1 MPVFWVL
8 AAIAPQGSAPECTWR
23 LDSLPPSRN
32 TAASAG
38 TKRPGMKRIT
48 VVGTG
53 FGGLTA
59 VSTLRKLEPSAE
71 ITVIG
76 KQPEFFYYPSLIWIP
91 SGMRNGDDI
100 TVNLENFFRRKQVV
114 FHQGAASGIRDG
126 GRVVETDNGE
136 VGNDGLIIA
145 TGGRY
150 LTSLPG
156 IEHAAIPC
164 RGREDAERIRDRLN
178 ELDGGTIAFGFG
190 GNPKEPTAM
199 RGGPVFE
206 FLFGTDTLLRRQRRR
221 DRFKLVFFAP
231 SKRPGQRLGDKAV
244 DALLKRMAERNIST
258 HLGHKLKG
266 FEAGKILT
274 EGGDVAADLI
284 VFIPG
289 MSGSP
294 WLDNTTLP
302 KSAGGLLQA
311 DAHCRVPGWERVYV
325 TGDTGSFP
333 GPDWQPKQ
341 AHMADLQAVAA
352 AKNLVHELNGN
363 EPVEGF
369 KVELACII
377 DSLDSGTLVTR
388 TSTRS
393 RLLPAT
399 RLLHWSKRLFEWWYL
414 RQYR

>member
-1 MPVFWVL
+1 
-8 AAIAPQGSAPECTWR
+8 
-23 LDSLPPSRN
+23 
-32 TAASAG
+32 
-38 TKRPGMKRIT
+38 MKRIT

-91 SGMRNGDDI
+91 SGMRSGDDLTI
-100 TVNLENFFRRKQVV
+100 NLENFFRRKQVT
-114 FHQGAASGIRDG
+114 FHQGAATGVREG

-150 LTSLPG
+150 LTGLPG
-156 IEHAAIPC
+156 IEHATIPC
-164 RGREDAERIRDRLN
+164 RGRKDAECIRDRLN
-178 ELDGGTIAFGFG
+178 EMDGGTIAFGFG
-190 GNPKEPTAM
+190 GNPKEPSAM

-206 FLFGTDTLLRRQRRR
+206 FLFGTDTLLRRQGRREH
-221 DRFKLVFFAP
+221 FKLVFFAP
-231 SKRPGQRLGDKAV
+231 SKRPGQRLGEKAV
-244 DALLKRMAERNIST
+244 DALLKRMAERDIST

-266 FEAGKILT
+266 FKHDKILT
-274 EGGDVAADLI
+274 EGGEVEADLI

-294 WLDNTTLP
+294 WFDNTTLP
-302 KSAGGLLQA
+302 RSDGGLLAA
-311 DAHCRVPGWERVYV
+311 DAHCRVPDWERVYV
-325 TGDTGSFP
+325 AGDAGSFP

-341 AHMADLQAVAA
+341 AHMADLQATAA
-352 AKNLVHELNGN
+352 AKNLVHEFNGDD
-363 EPVEGF
+363 PVEGF

-377 DSLDSGTLVTR
+377 DSLDAGTLVTR
-388 TSTRS
+388 SNTRTL
-393 RLLPAT
+393 LLPST

-414 RQYR
+414 RRYR

>member
-1 MPVFWVL
+1 M
-8 AAIAPQGSAPECTWR
+8 Q
-23 LDSLPPSRN
+23 
-32 TAASAG
+32 
-38 TKRPGMKRIT
+38 RIT

-59 VSTLRKLEPSAE
+59 VRTLRKLAPRAE

-91 SGMRNGDDI
+91 SGMRSGDDLTI
-100 TVNLENFFRRKQVV
+100 NLENFFRRQQVT
-114 FHQGAASGIRDG
+114 FHRGTASGIHDG
-126 GRVVETDNGE
+126 GRVVETDSGKVE
-136 VGNDGLIIA
+136 NDGLIIA
-145 TGGRY
+145 SGGRY
-150 LTSLPG
+150 LTKLPG

-164 RGREDAERIRDRLN
+164 RGRADTERIRDRLN
-178 ELDGGTIAFGFG
+178 EMDGGTIAFGFA
-190 GNPKEPTAM
+190 GNPREPSAM

-206 FLFGTDTLLRRQRRR
+206 FLFGTDTLLRRQGRR

-231 SKRPGQRLGDKAV
+231 SRRPGQRLGDKAV
-244 DALLKRMAERNIST
+244 DALVKRMATRDITT
-258 HLGHKLKG
+258 HLGHKMKG
-266 FEAGKILT
+266 FEAGKVIT
-274 EGGDVAADLI
+274 EGGEIEADLI

-294 WLDNTTLP
+294 WLDNTPLP
-302 KSAGGLLQA
+302 KSAGGLLAA
-311 DAHCRVPGWERVYV
+311 DAHCRVPGWERIYV
-325 TGDTGSFP
+325 VGDAGSFP

-352 AKNLVHELNGN
+352 VKNLLHEFNGK

-388 TSTRS
+388 TNARTL
-393 RLLPAT
+393 LLPPT

>member
-1 MPVFWVL
+1 MSM
-8 AAIAPQGSAPECTWR
+8 Q
-23 LDSLPPSRN
+23 
-32 TAASAG
+32 
-38 TKRPGMKRIT
+38 RIT

-59 VSTLRKLEPSAE
+59 VRTLRKLAPRAE

-91 SGMRNGDDI
+91 SGMRNGDDLTI
-100 TVNLENFFRRKQVV
+100 NLENFFRRQQVT
-114 FHQGAASGIRDG
+114 FRRGTASGIRDG
-126 GRVVETDNGE
+126 GRVVETDSGE
-136 VGNDGLIIA
+136 VENDGLIIA
-145 TGGRY
+145 SGGRY
-150 LTSLPG
+150 LTKLPG

-164 RGREDAERIRDRLN
+164 RGRADAERIRDRLN
-178 ELDGGTIAFGFG
+178 EMDGGTIAFGFA
-190 GNPKEPTAM
+190 GNPREPSAM

-206 FLFGTDTLLRRQRRR
+206 FLFGTDTLLRRQGRR

-231 SKRPGQRLGDKAV
+231 SRRPGQRLGDKAV
-244 DALLKRMAERNIST
+244 DALVKRMATRDITT
-258 HLGHKLKG
+258 HLGHKMKG
-266 FEAGKILT
+266 FEAGKVIT
-274 EGGDVAADLI
+274 EGGEIKADLI

-294 WLDNTTLP
+294 WLDNTPLP
-302 KSAGGLLQA
+302 KSAGGLLAA

-325 TGDTGSFP
+325 AGDAGSFP

-352 AKNLVHELNGN
+352 VKNLLHEFNGE

-388 TSTRS
+388 TNARTL
-393 RLLPAT
+393 LLPST

>member
-1 MPVFWVL
+1 
-8 AAIAPQGSAPECTWR
+8 
-23 LDSLPPSRN
+23 
-32 TAASAG
+32 
-38 TKRPGMKRIT
+38 MKRIT

-59 VSTLRKLEPSAE
+59 VSTLRKLEPSAV

-76 KQPEFFYYPSLIWIP
+76 RQPAFFYYPSLIWIP
-91 SGMRNGDDI
+91 SGIRSGNDLTI
-100 TVNLENFFRRKQVV
+100 NLENYFSRKRVV
-114 FHQGAASGIRDG
+114 FHQGAATGIRDG
-126 GRVVETDNGE
+126 GRVVETDNGD

-145 TGGRY
+145 SGGRY
-150 LTSLPG
+150 LTKLPG

-164 RGREDAERIRDRLN
+164 RGLEDAERIRERLN
-178 ELDGGTIAFGFG
+178 EIDGGTIAFGFG
-190 GNPKEPTAM
+190 GNPKEPSAM

-206 FLFGTDTLLRRQRRR
+206 FLFGTDTLLRRQGRRE
-221 DRFKLVFFAP
+221 RFRLVFFAP

-244 DALLKRMAERNIST
+244 DALLKRMSKLGIST

-266 FEAGKILT
+266 FESGKVLT
-274 EGGDVAADLI
+274 EGGEVEADLI
-284 VFIPG
+284 VFMPG

-294 WLDNTTLP
+294 WLDNTPLP
-302 KSAGGLLQA
+302 KSEGGLLAA

-325 TGDTGSFP
+325 AGDAGSFP
-333 GPDWQPKQ
+333 GPDWLPKQ

-352 AKNLVHELNGN
+352 AKNLVRELNSE

-388 TSTRS
+388 TGTRTLLLPSTR
-393 RLLPAT
+393 LM
-399 RLLHWSKRLFEWWYL
+399 HWSKRLFEWWYL

>member
-1 MPVFWVL
+1 M
-8 AAIAPQGSAPECTWR
+8 Q
-23 LDSLPPSRN
+23 
-32 TAASAG
+32 
-38 TKRPGMKRIT
+38 RIT

-59 VSTLRKLEPSAE
+59 VRTLRKLAPRAE

-91 SGMRNGDDI
+91 SGMRSGDDLTI
-100 TVNLENFFRRKQVV
+100 NLENFFRRQQVT
-114 FHQGAASGIRDG
+114 FHRGTASGIHDG
-126 GRVVETDNGE
+126 GRVVETDSGKVE
-136 VGNDGLIIA
+136 NDGLIIA
-145 TGGRY
+145 SGGRY
-150 LTSLPG
+150 LTKLPG

-164 RGREDAERIRDRLN
+164 RGRADTERIRDRLN
-178 ELDGGTIAFGFG
+178 EMDGGTIAFGFA
-190 GNPKEPTAM
+190 GNPREPSAM

-206 FLFGTDTLLRRQRRR
+206 FLFGTDTLLRRQGRR

-231 SKRPGQRLGDKAV
+231 SRRPGQRLGDKAV
-244 DALLKRMAERNIST
+244 DALVKRMATRDITT
-258 HLGHKLKG
+258 HLGHKMKG
-266 FEAGKILT
+266 FEAGKVIT
-274 EGGDVAADLI
+274 EGGEIKADLI

-294 WLDNTTLP
+294 WLDNTPLP
-302 KSAGGLLQA
+302 KSAGGLLAA
-311 DAHCRVPGWERVYV
+311 DVHCRVPGWERVYV
-325 TGDTGSFP
+325 AGDAGSFP

-352 AKNLVHELNGN
+352 VKNLLHEFNGE

-388 TSTRS
+388 TNARTL
-393 RLLPAT
+393 LLPST